1 MNNQNGDGGGPF
13 GFRQQSTQRETLT
26 GGMEGEFNIPI
37 LQSFA
42 SVVFACVGILFIW
55 ILVFVIGPDVLW
67 CAGFAIIGVAARRVL
82 LWIGTAQQDTQE
94 QINGARAVTIGV
106 CAAALVLFGAWA
118 ASRQFCVSI
127 WPITPP
133 TTSPW
138 RIAFAASFIIIPIV
152 ICAFMA
158 AHFLLEAYNP
168 AVFQPHQAKPVGT
181 PWWSPTG
188 ISIDETE
195 PIDNEYPQ
203 ARIVEVPRIVNRYDA
218 DNPNPNGNHL
228 QKLLDDA
235 SERQHR
241 IEPERVTDRF
251 VAPGGRTVRVEDLNE
266 FVLGSVE
273 VGATFKTWHKRKG
286 YSEEYW
292 HALAETC
299 AQQGIVTSPSPRSR
313 TRLTV
318 KTQREAA
325 AALDSLWRH
334 VFPPPHPAAKSVRGE
349 NEPDVRQTD
358 TSSETEQN

>member
-1 MNNQNGDGGGPF
+1 MI
-13 GFRQQSTQRETLT
+13 RQPEQRETLT
-26 GGMEGEFNIPI
+26 GGMAGEFNIPVI
-37 LQSFA
+37 QSFA
-42 SVVFACVGILFIW
+42 SIVFASVAVLFAW
-55 ILVFVIGPDVLW
+55 ILLFVIGPDVLW
-67 CAGFAIIGVAARRVL
+67 CAGFAIIVVTARRVL
-82 LWIGTAQQDTQE
+82 LWIGTAQQETPE
-94 QINGARAVTIGV
+94 EINGVRSMTIGV
-106 CAAALVLFGAWA
+106 CAVSLVLLGAWA
-118 ASRQFCVSI
+118 ASRPFCVSI

-158 AHFLLEAYNP
+158 AHFLIEAYNP
-168 AVFQPHQAKPVGT
+168 AVFQPHQAKPAGT

-195 PIDNEYPQ
+195 PVDDEYPQ

-218 DNPNPNGNHL
+218 ANPNPNGNHL
-228 QKLLDDA
+228 QSLLDDA

-251 VAPGGRTVRVEDLNE
+251 VAPGRRTVRVSDLNE
-266 FVLGSVE
+266 FVLDGVV
-273 VGATFKTWHKRKG
+273 VGATFKTWHRRKG
-286 YSEEYW
+286 WGEEYW
-292 HALAETC
+292 HAIAETC

-313 TRLTV
+313 TRFTV
-318 KTQREAA
+318 GTRREAA
-325 AALDSLWRH
+325 AALDNLWRH
-334 VFPPPHPAAKSVRGE
+334 VFPPPHPASKSVGGE